1 MARRNTP
8 LDLLQT
14 PLGLLTAIGI
24 ALYVT
29 GKWQER
35 RRGA

>member
-14 PLGLLTAIGI
+14 PLGLLTAITLG
-24 ALYVT
+24 LYAVA
-29 GKWQER
+29 KVQER